1 MKYSSKKG
9 GSKEN
14 GSKKAHR
21 TKADIAHEARAR
33 TLAQANIY
41 RNKPKKAS
49 KGMNTFKDM
58 GVMGK
63 AGAIGGMAGTA
74 MQIYGANFGTTNP
87 EDAATMT
94 QAGGIVDTASGIA
107 SGMDK
112 GKKKTPTYRKGVKMY
127 RKGGKRC

>member
-1 MKYSSKKG
+1 MKYSSKKDGSKNG
-9 GSKEN
+9 GSK
-14 GSKKAHR
+14 K
-21 TKADIAHEARAR
+21 
-33 TLAQANIY
+33 L
-41 RNKPKKAS
+41 KKAS
-49 KGMNTFKDM
+49 KGMNTFQGM
-58 GVMGK
+58 GSMGK

-87 EDAATMT
+87 EDSATMT
-94 QAGGIVDTASGIA
+94 QAGGILNTASSVA